1 MYIYVYMQMMP
12 WVINR
17 LSHHHEF
24 DGGSHMTALT
34 RLQCG
39 MILANLT
46 FDPYQVYIRVLYICV
61 HCRNYC
67 TVLLYILSYYISVA
81 MLCCTI

>member
-1 MYIYVYMQMMP
+1 MP

-46 FDPYQVYIRVLYICV
+46 FDPYQVCV
-61 HCRNYC
+61 HCHEYTMLMC
-67 TVLLYILSYYISVA
+67 ILS
-81 MLCCTI
+81 